1 MSPGQLLEI
10 HQQPIQLKLP
20 QKMKATHKAARII
33 ECKGK
38 GFRNQQTASNVGPIL
53 QKKITSS
60 VAFSVDMSA
69 VQEHLGNNL
78 SKIKPLI
85 VNRRRWPKVNY
96 FHQIFVII
104 LFELNQ
110 VVLTGCN
117 LNHIQINRFIFEGS
131 CARFE
136 FRGAFFFMF
145 GVDSLAN
152 VICITS

>member
-10 HQQPIQLKLP
+10 HQQPVQLKHP

-69 VQEHLGNNL
+69 VQEHLGKNL
-78 SKIKPLI
+78 SRIKPLI
-85 VNRRRWPKVNY
+85 VNRPRWPEVNY

-104 LFELNQ
+104 LFELNWA
-110 VVLTGCN
+110 VLTGCN

-131 CARFE
+131 LCQVWIQ
-136 FRGAFFFMF
+136 GCFFFF
-145 GVDSLAN
+145 N
-152 VICITS
+152 VWSRQFS